1 MKDILEYNAN
11 TIEYVLHTH
20 GIEGRV
26 DGGTVSARLMGFH
39 LILPPTVRPS
49 RIAALLPTIATALGT
64 TSCRLSV
71 RDGVIT
77 LEAPRPDPQMVKL
90 LDLYQRLDGGEFGD
104 DSDMPPATAL
114 LGLDSEGTP
123 LLLRLDGQGVGN
135 VLLIGER
142 NGGKSA
148 LLRGMLMS
156 LALANGPDELQIL
169 VIDVGKHGGALT
181 QLDGLPH
188 LLTPVVD
195 DPLDA
200 IHRLSWL
207 ARHLEWR
214 EENEVA
220 EPRIVVA
227 IDDAT
232 PLLAADRRKVA
243 STLKT
248 ICLRGPQR
256 GIHVIAAS
264 RKLDPGLIGDN
275 LRSNFPARIVGK
287 VGSADDAH
295 DCTGQSSSGAEQL
308 LGAGDMLVVLEG
320 ELVRMQAVYASDT
333 ECAQVVRLMQKV
345 AREQQREQEREKQ
358 PLRAGRP
365 ARDLAARQP
374 ASAWQADDE
383 ADAYEQPARKATRRS
398 GNLRAV

>member
-26 DGGTVSARLMGFH
+26 DGGTVSPRLMGFH
-39 LILPPTVRPS
+39 LTLPPQVRPS
-49 RIAALLPTIATALGT
+49 RIAALLPTIATALGQP
-64 TSCRLSV
+64 SCRLSV

-77 LEAPRPDPQMVKL
+77 LEAPRSDPQMVKL
-90 LDLYQRLDGGEFGD
+90 LNLYQRLDGGEFGD
-104 DSDMPPATAL
+104 DSDMPAATAL

-135 VLLIGER
+135 VLLTGEHS
-142 NGGKSA
+142 GGKSA

-156 LALANGPDELQIL
+156 LALANGPDELQML
-169 VIDVGKHGGALT
+169 AIDAGKRGGTLS
-181 QLDGLPH
+181 QMDGLPH
-188 LLTPVVD
+188 LLTPVVN

-227 IDDAT
+227 IDDAA
-232 PLLAADRRKVA
+232 PLLAADGRKFA
-243 STLKT
+243 STLKML
-248 ICLRGPQR
+248 CLRGPQR
-256 GIHVIAAS
+256 GIHIIAAH
-264 RKLDPGLIGDN
+264 RKPDSAIVGDN

-287 VGSADDAH
+287 VGSADEAH
-295 DCTGQSSSGAEQL
+295 DCTGQSNSGAEQL

-320 ELVRMQAVYASDT
+320 ELVRMQAAYASDA
-333 ECAQVVRLMQKV
+333 ECTQVVRLMQKV
-345 AREQQREQEREKQ
+345 AREHQREQEREKQ
-358 PLRAGRP
+358 PLRAVRP
-365 ARDLAARQP
+365 ARDLAARQTAP
-374 ASAWQADDE
+374 AWNDDDE
-383 ADAYEQPARKATRRS
+383 AEVYEQPARKATRRS